1 MPKSKGRRKPA
12 PSRRSPH
19 RRGRAAPV
27 VPPPTAPGLR
37 GEVERR
43 SAPVLVWLSTRPKL
57 LLPLVSLALL
67 VGGLAAPLPVAV
79 PLLLVL
85 LAIVGWL
92 TYLSWPVVHGTARYV
107 RLATVGLVAAAVL
120 LRLVAQ

>member
-12 PSRRSPH
+12 SSRRSPH

-27 VPPPTAPGLR
+27 VPTPTAPGLR

-57 LLPLVSLALL
+57 LLPLASLALL

-107 RLATVGLVAAAVL
+107 RVATVVLVGLAVV